1 MSPDSDDIQDD
12 IEESYAS
19 SSKASPESIVT
30 SKDSKKHY
38 KTDEKQGK
46 PMEIGLFAGGISKV
60 PEMEGGGIDDDLFNE

>member
-1 MSPDSDDIQDD
+1 MSPDSDDIQDE

-19 SSKASPESIVT
+19 SSKEPDSIRT

-46 PMEIGLFAGGISKV
+46 PKEMGMFSEVKSKV
-60 PEMEGGGIDDDLFNE
+60 PIMEGGGIDDDLFNE